1 MQEPPQQQ
9 PMPEKTAEPRVV
21 YDTST
26 MYEKLSSAKLSMEE
40 GLITAEEYDE
50 YKERLL
56 GRK

>member
-1 MQEPPQQQ
+1 MLSKIFLPYFI
-9 PMPEKTAEPRVV
+9 A
-21 YDTST
+21 ST
-26 MYEKLSSAKLSMEE
+26 IVEKLSSAKLSMEE